1 MSKASD
7 QTRLEFQARLGGL
20 ARPDILSR
28 SREYASFPKF
38 NLIQANIVRS
48 RTALILPI
56 SLIPELIPQ
65 VMVTRMHTITLPN
78 MEEEL
83 KKLINIITVLLRV
96 PQATTLAE
104 MLL

>member
-1 MSKASD
+1 
-7 QTRLEFQARLGGL
+7 
-20 ARPDILSR
+20 
-28 SREYASFPKF
+28 
-38 NLIQANIVRS
+38 
-48 RTALILPI
+48 
-56 SLIPELIPQ
+56 
-65 VMVTRMHTITLPN
+65 MVTRMHTITLPN